1 MMIFLAGNVIII
13 GCGMHRKFKSDVR
26 RNKVSEKSKEM
37 AGKAENY
44 KNAALEISKLSK
56 ALNAA
61 FVDRDDE
68 VRCCL
73 LALAAR
79 EHCVLIGAA
88 GTSKS
93 LLIEKIS
100 EAVGLKYF
108 HTLLCKDSKADQL
121 FGPLSINAIKQDVRK
136 RVTTNRLPEA
146 DMAFLDEVFKANSTI
161 LNNLLTAMNERKFEN
176 PTMQTIPLKTVFGAS
191 NELPQE
197 KVLDALYDRFLI
209 RRWVKSLRKK
219 KSIFKLLKNDGL
231 AKVSIPTIDWKNFE
245 LIYEAS
251 KVVEDCE
258 KTLEAYY
265 SIVTE
270 LGITS
275 DRRILKAY
283 RLMKVYA
290 ALSGRDKLNRKD
302 LIVLKHVLW
311 NKKEEINIV
320 AELRATNIGSKVK
333 DATNLFEAWIS
344 NLGLDVSK
352 VDNIDELIE
361 DISNLGDP
369 DNMMLLQD
377 ARKKSRAIETEL
389 KALSEEDDDCM
400 DIYSAFQECKEEF
413 NSSLRKAFEI

>member
-1 MMIFLAGNVIII
+1 M
-13 GCGMHRKFKSDVR
+13 
-26 RNKVSEKSKEM
+26 SEQEM
-37 AGKAENY
+37 AEKANY
-44 KNAALEISKLSK
+44 KSAALEIAKLSK
-56 ALNAA
+56 ALNEA
-61 FVDRDDE
+61 FVDRGDE
-68 VRCCL
+68 IRCCL

-79 EHCVLIGAA
+79 EHCVLVGAA

-93 LLIEKIS
+93 LLIEKIN

-146 DMAFLDEVFKANSTI
+146 DIAFLDEVFKANSTI

-176 PTMQTIPLKTVFGAS
+176 PNMQPIPLKTVFGAS

-209 RRWVKSLRKK
+209 RRWVKSLKKK
-219 KSIFKLLKNDGL
+219 KSILKLLKNDGL
-231 AKVSIPTIDWKNFE
+231 AKVSIPAIDWRNFE

-251 KVVEDCE
+251 KKVQNCD
-258 KTLEAYY
+258 KTLDAYY
-265 SIVTE
+265 SIVNE

-290 ALSGRDKLNRKD
+290 ALSGRDKMTRKD
-302 LIVLKHVLW
+302 LVVLKHVLW
-311 NKKEEINIV
+311 NKKEDITSV
-320 AELRATNIGSKVK
+320 AELIAKNIGSKLK
-333 DATNLFEAWIS
+333 DATNLFEQWIS

-352 VDNIDELIE
+352 IDNIDELIE
-361 DISNLGDP
+361 DIEKLGDP
-369 DNMMLLQD
+369 DNMMLLQE
-377 ARKKSRAIETEL
+377 ARKKSRKIEVEL
-389 KALSEEDDDCM
+389 KSLSDEDDDCM
-400 DIYSAFQECKEEF
+400 DIYSAFLECKDEF
-413 NSSLRKAFEI
+413 SSSLRKAFEI

>member
-1 MMIFLAGNVIII
+1 M
-13 GCGMHRKFKSDVR
+13 
-26 RNKVSEKSKEM
+26 SEQEM
-37 AGKAENY
+37 PEKANY
-44 KNAALEISKLSK
+44 KSAALEIAKLSK
-56 ALNAA
+56 ALNEA
-61 FVDRDDE
+61 FVDRGDE
-68 VRCCL
+68 IRCCL

-79 EHCVLIGAA
+79 EHCVLVGAA

-93 LLIEKIS
+93 LLIEKIN

-146 DMAFLDEVFKANSTI
+146 AIAFLDEVFKANSTI

-176 PTMQTIPLKTVFGAS
+176 PNMQPIPLKTVFGAS

-209 RRWVKSLRKK
+209 RRWVKSLKKK
-219 KSIFKLLKNDGL
+219 KSILKLLKNDGL
-231 AKVSIPTIDWKNFE
+231 AKVSIPAIDWRNFE

-251 KVVEDCE
+251 KKVQNCD
-258 KTLEAYY
+258 KTLDAYY
-265 SIVTE
+265 SIVNE

-290 ALSGRDKLNRKD
+290 ALSGRDKMTRKD
-302 LIVLKHVLW
+302 LVVLKHVLW
-311 NKKEEINIV
+311 NKKEDITSV
-320 AELRATNIGSKVK
+320 AELIAKNIGSKLK
-333 DATNLFEAWIS
+333 DATNLFEQWIS

-352 VDNIDELIE
+352 IDNIDELIE
-361 DISNLGDP
+361 DIEKLGDP
-369 DNMMLLQD
+369 DNMMLLQE
-377 ARKKSRAIETEL
+377 ARKKSRKIEVEL
-389 KALSEEDDDCM
+389 KSLSDEDDDCM
-400 DIYSAFQECKEEF
+400 DIYSAFLECKDEF
-413 NSSLRKAFEI
+413 SSSLRKAFEI

>member
-1 MMIFLAGNVIII
+1 M
-13 GCGMHRKFKSDVR
+13 
-26 RNKVSEKSKEM
+26 SEQEM
-37 AGKAENY
+37 PEKANY
-44 KNAALEISKLSK
+44 KSAALEIAKLSK
-56 ALNAA
+56 ALNEA
-61 FVDRDDE
+61 FVDRGDE
-68 VRCCL
+68 IRCCL

-79 EHCVLIGAA
+79 EHCVLVGAA

-93 LLIEKIS
+93 LLIEKIN

-146 DMAFLDEVFKANSTI
+146 DIAFLDEVFKANSTI

-176 PTMQTIPLKTVFGAS
+176 PNMQPIPLKTVFGAS

-209 RRWVKSLRKK
+209 RRWVKSLKKK
-219 KSIFKLLKNDGL
+219 KSILKLLKNDGL
-231 AKVSIPTIDWKNFE
+231 AKVSIPAIDWRNFE

-251 KVVEDCE
+251 KKVQNCD
-258 KTLEAYY
+258 KTLDAYY
-265 SIVTE
+265 SIVNE

-290 ALSGRDKLNRKD
+290 ALSGRDKMTRKD
-302 LIVLKHVLW
+302 LVVLKHVLW
-311 NKKEEINIV
+311 NKKEDITSV
-320 AELRATNIGSKVK
+320 AELIAKNIGSKLK
-333 DATNLFEAWIS
+333 DATNLFEQWIS

-352 VDNIDELIE
+352 IDNIDELIE
-361 DISNLGDP
+361 DIEKLGDP
-369 DNMMLLQD
+369 DNMMLLQE
-377 ARKKSRAIETEL
+377 ARKKSRKIEVEL
-389 KALSEEDDDCM
+389 KSLSDEDDDCM
-400 DIYSAFQECKEEF
+400 DIYSAFLECKDEF
-413 NSSLRKAFEI
+413 SSSLRKAFEI

>member
-1 MMIFLAGNVIII
+1 MA
-13 GCGMHRKFKSDVR
+13 
-26 RNKVSEKSKEM
+26 EK
-37 AGKAENY
+37 ANY
-44 KNAALEISKLSK
+44 KSAALEIAKLSK
-56 ALNAA
+56 ALNEA
-61 FVDRDDE
+61 FVDRGDE
-68 VRCCL
+68 IRCCL

-79 EHCVLIGAA
+79 EHCVLVGAA

-93 LLIEKIS
+93 LLIEKIN

-146 DMAFLDEVFKANSTI
+146 DIAFLDEVFKANSTI

-176 PTMQTIPLKTVFGAS
+176 PNMQPIPLKTVFGAS

-209 RRWVKSLRKK
+209 RRWVKSLKKK
-219 KSIFKLLKNDGL
+219 KSILKLLKNDGL
-231 AKVSIPTIDWKNFE
+231 AKVSIPAIDWRNFE

-251 KVVEDCE
+251 KKVQNCD
-258 KTLEAYY
+258 KTLDAYY
-265 SIVTE
+265 SIVNE

-290 ALSGRDKLNRKD
+290 ALSGRDKMTRKD
-302 LIVLKHVLW
+302 LVVLKHVLW
-311 NKKEEINIV
+311 NKKEDITSV
-320 AELRATNIGSKVK
+320 AELIAKNIGSKLK
-333 DATNLFEAWIS
+333 DATNLFEQWIS

-352 VDNIDELIE
+352 IDNIDELIE
-361 DISNLGDP
+361 DIEKLGDP
-369 DNMMLLQD
+369 DNMMLLQE
-377 ARKKSRAIETEL
+377 ARKKSRKIEVEL
-389 KALSEEDDDCM
+389 KSLSDEDDDCM
-400 DIYSAFQECKEEF
+400 DIYSAFLECKDEF
-413 NSSLRKAFEI
+413 SSSLRKAFEI